1 MMYGQTGQAAGYY
14 AGTNFGSVV
23 GYAAP
28 FVPLAPR
35 PKQFVQKPF
44 PLPPP
49 PPAPAMTV
57 ESTNAGGGKDI
68 TFPGT
73 IISSETE
80 TFPGSQTFT
89 SQDKGLTIGPV
100 VPATLDQLQ
109 QAQAYSSASIM
120 KPSTYPELFGSKVF
134 GMTPTYN
141 KATGQ
146 VRATA
151 PNVGLLGGGMLSP
164 FIGLGSAMMQNKVE
178 TAALNAAMGEK
189 GNGVFTLNGMTIAL
203 VDGKISGN
211 IKALEDQGYSYQQ
224 INNFVNNYAEQQGDP
239 TKFGGRYTEARV
251 GVERTASSPQAYG
264 TPTQTYSSSEL
275 GFGTTGS
282 MSEAGR
288 PTGFVSGSR
297 GGDFGTGSHGGEKG
311 GNVSGSMGG
320 DFGTGGHG
328 GEKAYGGTIGF
339 AAGGLPQA
347 EQAVAQQQSGLSA
360 PAGFIDGEPE
370 NFSPEKTVA
379 DDKPISVPEGSF
391 IINAPAVEV
400 AGSQDIK
407 QMLMEAYT
415 ELGKRVDKAPSNTK
429 ILTEEEVD
437 ILISSGE
444 VVVPPELAGIIGYDR
459 LRKINNRGKDE
470 VARRQAEAEGGNEQ
484 GFAMGDLVTSGG
496 FIPGIRQKPDVSLSD
511 IPRGEQGFMYQQN
524 IPDMPLPTLL
534 DDTFFN
540 YRFGDIKN
548 AIQEVEIKGY
558 EDNPYIFTGVRRK
571 GAASSAFGPMQITA
585 STLKDFKE
593 RSPDY
598 KFLKPDEKE
607 YIDMLIQ
614 QGDDK
619 VNVEKY
625 GGIYRDGKKQPTSKE
640 LKSKLTPYGT
650 GTIPAE
656 MHEQYYDDVSNLV
669 LRQKLQ
675 DHDSLESA
683 LSSYGEGQK
692 YANKVM
698 SGLK

>member
-1 MMYGQTGQAAGYY
+1 MSNYLYNMMYGTAGKAAGYY
-14 AGTNFGSVV
+14 AGTNFGSVL

-28 FVPLAPR
+28 FVPMAPR
-35 PKQFVQKPF
+35 PKQFVQTSF
-44 PLPPP
+44 PLTPP

-57 ESTNAGGGKDI
+57 ESTNAGGGRDI
-68 TFPGT
+68 TSPGT

-89 SQDKGLTIGPV
+89 SQDGGLTIGPV

-109 QAQAYSSASIM
+109 EAQGYSSASIT

-151 PNVGLLGGGMLSP
+151 PNVGLLGAGMLSP
-164 FIGLGSAMMQNKVE
+164 FIGLGAGMMQNKIE

-189 GNGVFTLNGMTIAL
+189 GNGVFTLNGMTVAL
-203 VDGKISGN
+203 VDGKLSGN
-211 IKALEDQGYSYQQ
+211 IKALEDQGYRYQD

-251 GVERTASSPQAYG
+251 GVERTAASPEEYG
-264 TPTQTYSSSEL
+264 TATKS
-275 GFGTTGS
+275 FGKT

-288 PTGFVSGSR
+288 SSGFDGQGQGSGIGKEGGGKGQSFGPTG
-297 GGDFGTGSHGGEKG
+297 
-311 GNVSGSMGG
+311 
-320 DFGTGGHG
+320 
-328 GEKAYGGTIGF
+328 GF

-407 QMLMEAYT
+407 KMLMEAYLD
-415 ELGKRVDKAPSNTK
+415 LGKTVDKTSISPK

-444 VVVPPELAGIIGYDR
+444 VVVPPELAGVIGYDR

-470 VARRQAEAEGGNEQ
+470 VARRQAEAKDGNEQ
-484 GFAMGDLVTSGG
+484 GFAMGDLVTTGG
-496 FIPGIRQKPDVSLSD
+496 LLPGVRQNIDVSLGD
-511 IPRGEQGFMYQQN
+511 IPRNEQGFIYQQG
-524 IPDMPLPTLL
+524 IPDTPLPTLL
-534 DDTFFN
+534 DDTFFD

-548 AIQEVEIKGY
+548 AIQDVEIKGY

-607 YIDMLIQ
+607 YIDTLIQ

-625 GGIYRDGKKQPTSKE
+625 GSIYRDGKKQATSKE
-640 LKSKLTPYGT
+640 LKNKLNSYGV
-650 GTIPAE
+650 GVVPVE
-656 MHEQYYDDVSNLV
+656 MHEQHYDNVSNLV

-683 LSSYGEGQK
+683 LSSYGEGQT
-692 YANKVM
+692 YAQKVM
-698 SGLK
+698 SGL

>member
-1 MMYGQTGQAAGYY
+1 MMYGQAGKATGYY
-14 AGTNFGSVV
+14 AGTNFGSVA

-28 FVPLAPR
+28 FVPMAPR
-35 PKQFVQKPF
+35 PKQYVQTSF

-49 PPAPAMTV
+49 PPASAMTV

-68 TFPGT
+68 TSPGT

-109 QAQAYSSASIM
+109 QAQAYSSASIT

-164 FIGLGSAMMQNKVE
+164 FVGLGSGMMQNRIE

-211 IKALEDQGYSYQQ
+211 IKALEDQGYSYQN

-251 GVERTASSPQAYG
+251 GVERTASSPQTYG
-264 TPTQTYSSSEL
+264 TATES
-275 GFGTTGS
+275 FGKA

-288 PTGFVSGSR
+288 PTGFVSGSQ

-320 DFGTGGHG
+320 GFGTGGHG
-328 GEKAYGGTIGF
+328 GERAYGGTIGF

-347 EQAVAQQQSGLSA
+347 EQAVAQQKSGLSA

-379 DDKPISVPEGSF
+379 DDKPVSVPEGSF

-407 QMLMEAYT
+407 QMLIEAYT

-470 VARRQAEAEGGNEQ
+470 VSRRQAEAEGGNEQ
-484 GFAMGDLVTSGG
+484 GFAMGDLVTSSG

-511 IPRGEQGFMYQQN
+511 IPQGEQGFMYQQ
-524 IPDMPLPTLL
+524 DMPNTPLPTLL
-534 DDTFFN
+534 DDTFFD

-598 KFLKPDEKE
+598 QFLKPDEKS

-625 GGIYRDGKKQPTSKE
+625 GSIYRDGKKQATPKE
-640 LKSKLTPYGT
+640 LKNKLNRYGV
-650 GTIPAE
+650 GVVPVE
-656 MHEQYYDDVSNLV
+656 MHEQYYDDLSNLV

-683 LSSYGEGQK
+683 LSSYGEGQT
-692 YANKVM
+692 YAQKVM
-698 SGLK
+698 SGLQ